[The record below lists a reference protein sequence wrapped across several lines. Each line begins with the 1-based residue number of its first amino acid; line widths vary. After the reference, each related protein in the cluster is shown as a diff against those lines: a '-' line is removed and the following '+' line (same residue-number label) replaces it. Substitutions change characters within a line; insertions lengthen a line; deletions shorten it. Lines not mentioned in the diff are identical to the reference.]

1 MPKNTNIKKIMVIGS
16 GPIVIGQAAE
26 FDYAGTQACIALRE
40 EGYEVILV
48 NSNPATIMTDTN
60 MADKVYLEPLDLE
73 HVARIVRK
81 ERPCALLCNLGGQT
95 GLNLGMQLYKKGV
108 LDECRVQVLGTNLD
122 GVERAEDRKLFKEF
136 CLEIGEPVIES
147 HIAVTLDEARVAAK
161 AIGYPVVLRPAF
173 TLGGTGGG
181 FAYNDDEL
189 DRIAENA
196 LSLSPVHQ
204 VLVEKSIKGMK
215 EIEFEVVRDAKDQ
228 CVVVCGMEN
237 IDPVGVHTGDS
248 IVVAPTFTLND
259 ADLKMLRDSAV
270 NIVRNVGIV
279 GGCNVQYGL
288 CPETSKYYVIEIN
301 PRVSRSSALA
311 SKATAY
317 PIARIATKIAVGYS
331 LDEIKIAGATAIVE
345 PKLDYVVAKFP
356 RFPFDK
362 FVQADRR
369 LSTQMKATGEVMSI
383 GDNIESAF
391 LKAIRSL
398 ELGYNHIQKRG
409 LEKLSESELWE
420 FTLASTDET
429 IFGVSELLWRGVSVA
444 EIHERTKWTAFF
456 VEKIKNIVD
465 LSKRIGSSENL
476 EILREAKKM
485 GFSDEYIGE
494 CWHKSAMEIYQ
505 IRKAN
510 NIYPSFK
517 MIATDGTGQYIPY
530 FYSSYTGD
538 NQSILTKREKV
549 IVLGSGPVRIGQGVE
564 FDYSTVHAV
573 WAIQE
578 LGYEAIIINN
588 NPETVSTDFTTG
600 DKLYFEPLTFED
612 VMNVIDFEKP
622 IGVVCSLGGQT
633 AINLAD
639 DLDRAGVKILG
650 SDNKAIA
657 EAEDRDLFTAALDKM
672 GIPVPAGKAVTS
684 VDEAKAAA
692 EKLGFPLLVRPSF
705 VLGGRM
711 MHIVYDEAAL
721 VKCATEALKINPKY
735 PILVDKYITGKECE
749 VDAVCDSVGDV
760 FIPGIMEHIERAGVH
775 SGDSISVY
783 PTFSMP
789 EEAINKMVEYTKKIG
804 KGLRML
810 GPFNIQFVIDSAS
823 GEVYVIEVNPRSSRT
838 VPFLAKAVGVPV
850 ADIATQVMFG
860 KTLKELGHI
869 GLAPA
874 RDKWFVKTPTF
885 SNSKI
890 AGSDSVLSPEM
901 KSTGETIGYDRQLSR
916 AVYKSLK
923 AAGIHMQNYGTVF
936 VTVTRDDRDAALPLV
951 KRFYDLGFNIVA
963 TKGTA
968 LFLKEQGVRSRIL
981 ERISQ
986 GSEDI
991 PNLLRSGYVAYVI
1004 NTSGGRQKTE
1014 VTTDGSMIR
1023 WLAVQNK
1030 VPLFTCLDTV
1040 KIVLDVL
1047 EEVTTTVSRID
1058 E

>member
-1 MPKNTNIKKIMVIGS
+1 MPKNTSIKKIMVIGS

-26 FDYAGTQACIALRE
+26 FDYAGTQACIALKE
-40 EGYEVILV
+40 EGYEVVLV

-81 ERPCALLCNLGGQT
+81 ERPDALLCNLGGQT

-108 LDECRVQVLGTNLD
+108 LDECRVKVLGTDLN
-122 GVERAEDRKLFKEF
+122 GVEKAEDRKLFKEF

-147 HIAVTLDEARVAAK
+147 HIAVRVDEARDAAHK
-161 AIGYPVVLRPAF
+161 IGYPVVLRPAF

-181 FAYNDDEL
+181 FAYNDADLE
-189 DRIAENA
+189 RIADSA
-196 LSLSPVHQ
+196 IKLSPVGQ
-204 VLVEKSIKGMK
+204 VLVEKSIRGMK
-215 EIEFEVVRDAKDQ
+215 EIEFEVVRDAKDK

-237 IDPVGVHTGDS
+237 VDPVGVHTGDS
-248 IVVAPTFTLND
+248 IVVAPTFTLNQK
-259 ADLKMLRDSAV
+259 DLKMLRDSAI

-288 CPETSKYYVIEIN
+288 DPKTSEYYVIEIN
-301 PRVSRSSALA
+301 PRLSRSSALA

-317 PIARIATKIAVGYS
+317 PIARVATKIAVGLN
-331 LDEIKIAGATAIVE
+331 LDEIKIAGATADIE
-345 PKLDYVVAKFP
+345 PVVNYVVAKFP

-369 LSTQMKATGEVMSI
+369 LSTQMKATGEIMSI
-383 GDNIESAF
+383 GASIEEAF
-391 LKAIRSL
+391 LKGIRSL
-398 ELGYNHIQKRG
+398 ELGACHLHLKKFDNF
-409 LEKLSESELWE
+409 SVDELCDFMKQE
-420 FTLASTDET
+420 TDER
-429 IFGVSELLWRGVSVA
+429 IYAIAAALRQKVSVSRIC
-444 EIHERTKWTAFF
+444 EWTNIDSFF
-456 VEKIKNIVD
+456 IEKINNIVEMEVKLHESQD
-465 LSKRIGSSENL
+465 I
-476 EILREAKKM
+476 EILKNAKKM

-494 CWHKSAMEIYQ
+494 LWGKSFVDIYNL
-505 IRKAN
+505 RKQN
-510 NIYPSFK
+510 NLYPAFRAVNQN
-517 MIATDGTGQYIPY
+517 IQY
-530 FYSSYTGD
+530 FYSSYIGE
-538 NQSILTKREKV
+538 NKSVVSKKKKV

-573 WAIQE
+573 WAIRK

-588 NPETVSTDFTTG
+588 NPETVSTDYTTG
-600 DKLYFEPLTFED
+600 DKLYFEPLAFED
-612 VMNVIDFEKP
+612 VMNVVDFEKP

-639 DLDRAGVKILG
+639 DLDKAGIKILG

-657 EAEDRDLFTAALDKM
+657 EAEDRDLFVAALDKL
-672 GIPVPAGKAVTS
+672 GIPVPAGRAVFKI
-684 VDEAKAAA
+684 DEAKKVSA
-692 EKLGFPLLVRPSF
+692 ELGFPLLVRPSF

-711 MHIVYDEAAL
+711 MHIVYDEKAL

-735 PILVDKYITGKECE
+735 PILIDKYVSGKECE
-749 VDAVCDSVGDV
+749 VDAVCDMNGDV

-783 PTFSMP
+783 PTFSID
-789 EEAINKMVEYTKKIG
+789 EIAKKKMVEYTNKIG
-804 KGLRML
+804 KGLRIV
-810 GPFNIQFVIDSAS
+810 GPFNIQFVICGAT

-838 VPFLAKAVGVPV
+838 VPFLAKAAQVPV

-860 KTLKELGHI
+860 KTLKELGHV
-869 GLAPA
+869 GLAPKKQ
-874 RDKWFVKTPTF
+874 RWYVKTPTF
-885 SNSKI
+885 SFSKI
-890 AGSDSVLSPEM
+890 AGSDTVLSPEM
-901 KSTGETIGYDRQLSR
+901 KSTGEAIGYDKQLSR

-923 AAGIHMQNYGTVF
+923 AAGIPMDNYGTVF
-936 VTVTRDDRDAALPLV
+936 ATVTDTDKEAALPLI

-968 LFLKEQGVRSRIL
+968 DFLKSKGVRTRAL
-981 ERISQ
+981 GRISE

-991 PNLLRSGYVAYVI
+991 PKLLRSGYVAYVI
-1004 NTSGGRQKTE
+1004 NTSGGKQKDQ

-1023 WLAVQNK
+1023 WLSVQNK
-1030 VPLFTCLDTV
+1030 VPMFTCLDTV
-1040 KIVLDVL
+1040 KIVLDAL
-1047 EEVTTTVSRID
+1047 EEVTSRVSRID

>member
-1 MPKNTNIKKIMVIGS
+1 VPKNTDIRKIMVIGS

-26 FDYAGTQACIALRE
+26 FDYAGTQACIALKE

-81 ERPCALLCNLGGQT
+81 ERPDALLCNLGGQT
-95 GLNLGMQLYKKGV
+95 GLNLGMQLHKKGV
-108 LDECRVQVLGTNLD
+108 LDECRVKVLGTDLA
-122 GVERAEDRKLFKEF
+122 GVEKAEDRKLFKEF
-136 CLEIGEPVIES
+136 CIEIGEPVIES
-147 HIAVTLDEARVAAK
+147 HIAVTVDEAMEAAHK
-161 AIGYPVVLRPAF
+161 IGFPVVLRPAF

-181 FAYNDDEL
+181 FAYNDADV
-189 DRIAENA
+189 DRIARSA
-196 LSLSPVHQ
+196 ISLSPVGQ

-215 EIEFEVVRDAKDQ
+215 EVEFEVVRDSKDQ
-228 CVVVCGMEN
+228 CVIVCGMEN
-237 IDPVGVHTGDS
+237 VDPVGVHTGDS
-248 IVVAPTFTLND
+248 IVFAPTFTIND
-259 ADLKMLRDSAV
+259 KDLKMLRDSAV

-288 CPETSKYYVIEIN
+288 CPETSQYFVIEIN
-301 PRVSRSSALA
+301 PRLSRSSALA

-317 PIARIATKIAVGYS
+317 PIARVATKLALGLT
-331 LDEIKIAGATAIVE
+331 LDEIQIAGTTADVE
-345 PKLDYVVAKFP
+345 PVVDYVVCKFP

-383 GDNIESAF
+383 GESIEEAF

-398 ELGYNHIQKRG
+398 ELGYTHIQKKG
-409 LEKLSESELWE
+409 LEDLSTEALWE
-420 FTLASTDET
+420 FILAQTDET
-429 IFGVSELLWRGVSVA
+429 IYGIAEMLWRGVSVK
-444 EIHERTKWTAFF
+444 EIHNRTKWTAFF

-465 LSKRIGSSENL
+465 LSKKLGNDVDL
-476 EILREAKKM
+476 EKLKLVKKM
-485 GFSDEYIGE
+485 GFSDEYIAQ
-494 CWHKSAMEIYQ
+494 CWNKSTMEIYE
-505 IRKAN
+505 IRKKN
-510 NIYPSFK
+510 NIYPAFRAVNPA
-517 MIATDGTGQYIPY
+517 IQY
-530 FYSSYTGD
+530 FYSSYTGE
-538 NQSILTKREKV
+538 NQSKPTKKQKV

-573 WAIQE
+573 WAIQA

-588 NPETVSTDFTTG
+588 NPETVSTDYTTG

-612 VMNVIDFEKP
+612 VMNVIDFERP

-639 DLDRAGVKILG
+639 DLDKAGVKILG
-650 SDNKAIA
+650 SDNKAIT
-657 EAEDRDLFTAALDKM
+657 EAEDRDLFVAALEKLK
-672 GIPVPAGKAVTS
+672 IPVPAGRAVLNIE
-684 VDEAKAAA
+684 DAKKVAT
-692 EKLGFPLLVRPSF
+692 ELGFPLLVRPSF

-711 MHIVYDEAAL
+711 MHIVYDEKAL

-735 PILVDKYITGKECE
+735 PILIDKYITGKECE
-749 VDAVCDSVGDV
+749 VDAVCDTNGDV

-783 PTFSMP
+783 PTFSID
-789 EEAINKMVEYTKKIG
+789 AVAKKKIVEYTKKIG
-804 KGLRML
+804 KGLRIV
-810 GPFNIQFVIDSAS
+810 GPFNIQFVIDSTS

-838 VPFLAKAVGVPV
+838 VPFLAKAVNVPV
-850 ADIATQVMFG
+850 AELATQVMFN
-860 KTLKELGHI
+860 KTLKDLGFL
-869 GLAPA
+869 GLHPEKE
-874 RDKWFVKTPTF
+874 KWYVKTPTF
-885 SNSKI
+885 SFSKI
-890 AGSDSVLSPEM
+890 AGSDAVLSPEM
-901 KSTGETIGYDRQLSR
+901 KSTGESIGYDKNFSR

-923 AAGIHMQNYGTVF
+923 AAGLPMANYGTVF
-936 VTVTRDDRDAALPLV
+936 ATVAHDDQESAFPLI

-968 LFLKEQGVRSRIL
+968 MYLKDRGVRTRIL
-981 ERISQ
+981 KRISE

-1004 NTSGGRQKTE
+1004 NTTSGKQE
-1014 VTTDGSMIR
+1014 AQVATDGSMIR
-1023 WLAVQNK
+1023 WVAVQNK
-1030 VPLFTCLDTV
+1030 VPVFTCLDTV

-1047 EEVTTTVSRID
+1047 EEVTITVSRID